1 MKLKNLVNGIMI
13 LAALALLVPATMVAA
28 GAPKEA
34 ALGSAVVDGN
44 IGEWDLATDFFG
56 SMHRAGK
63 LDFDILANL
72 YLRYDC
78 SSETL
83 YALVLSDDPV
93 DTNASEAWIAL
104 GSISN
109 KVSFDE
115 FAWVYDNG
123 TAIGWEASFSLAP
136 QQDYS
141 IYAHTNVDDGSGW
154 QTAGTNWLDLRIY
167 CPPTPTAVQ
176 LVSFTA
182 AADGS
187 SIRLSWE
194 TASELDNL
202 GFNIYRAE
210 PEGKARVRINDSLI
224 ASKAPGSFSGGS
236 YEFVDA
242 AVSGGQTYTYWL
254 ESLDL
259 RGGSAEYGPVSAT
272 AAASYRRILIVR
284 PRIAPIYSLQISR

>member
-13 LAALALLVPATMVAA
+13 LAALALLVPATMVVAD
-28 GAPKEA
+28 APKEA

-78 SSETL
+78 DSETL
-83 YALVLSDDPV
+83 YALVLSDYPV
-93 DTNASEAWIAL
+93 QVSTSEAWIAL

-115 FAWVYDNG
+115 FAWVYDSG

-136 QQDYS
+136 QQDYL
-141 IYAHTNVDDGSGW
+141 IYAHTNVDDGGS
-154 QTAGTNWLDLRIY
+154 QTAGTNWLALRIY
-167 CPPTPTAVQ
+167 CPPTPTAVV
-176 LVSFTA
+176 LISFTA

-187 SIRLSWE
+187 RIRLSWE
-194 TASELDNL
+194 TASELDNF
-202 GFNIYRAE
+202 GFNIYRSESGAR
-210 PEGKARVRINDSLI
+210 ARVKLNDSLI
-224 ASKAPGSFSGGS
+224 AAKAPGSNSGAG
-236 YEFVDA
+236 YEFVDG
-242 AVSGGQTYTYWL
+242 AVSGGTTYIYWL

-259 RGGSAEYGPVSAT
+259 SGGSAEYGPVSAT
-272 AAASYRRILIVR
+272 TTVTYRRLGTVR
-284 PRIAPIYSLQISR
+284 PRIEPIYSFQIGK